1 MKYRFS
7 YYILRTA
14 VIILS
19 CFLLFL
25 VLHTLLLNHVI
36 SPAVVLE
43 LLAPVP
49 VMFFLLSR
57 LSLHAYRAAYVDGL
71 SGEGFE
77 EFLRHWF
84 GRHGFH
90 AIHTTK
96 KTRDYGADL
105 IMKKH
110 FHTYVVQAKRY
121 DGNIGVHAIQEAMAA
136 KAYYKADKAIVVTN
150 RYFTAS
156 ARTLA
161 SVNDVQ
167 LIDREVLF
175 GIKPTYQEEKSQR

>member
-7 YYILRTA
+7 YYILEAA
-14 VIILS
+14 VIVLS
-19 CFLLFL
+19 VFL
-25 VLHTLLLNHVI
+25 VCTALFTLLSH
-36 SPAVVLE
+36 SFDAFVLIE
-43 LLAPVP
+43 LLVPVP
-49 VMFFLLSR
+49 IMFFLLSR
-57 LSLHAYRAAYVDGL
+57 YSLHAYRAAYVDGL

-84 GRHGFH
+84 AKHGYH

-110 FHTYVVQAKRY
+110 FHTIVVQAKRY

-136 KAYYKADKAIVVTN
+136 KAYYKASEAIVVTN
-150 RYFTAS
+150 RYFTES

-161 SVNDVQ
+161 RVNEVK
-167 LIDREVLF
+167 LIDREDLF
-175 GIKPTYQEEKSQR
+175 GIRPTASEQMNRK

>member
-1 MKYRFS
+1 
-7 YYILRTA
+7 
-14 VIILS
+14 
-19 CFLLFL
+19 
-25 VLHTLLLNHVI
+25 
-36 SPAVVLE
+36 
-43 LLAPVP
+43 
-49 VMFFLLSR
+49 
-57 LSLHAYRAAYVDGL
+57 
-71 SGEGFE
+71 
-77 EFLRHWF
+77 
-84 GRHGFH
+84 
-90 AIHTTK
+90 
-96 KTRDYGADL
+96 
-105 IMKKH
+105 MKKH

-156 ARTLA
+156 ACTLA